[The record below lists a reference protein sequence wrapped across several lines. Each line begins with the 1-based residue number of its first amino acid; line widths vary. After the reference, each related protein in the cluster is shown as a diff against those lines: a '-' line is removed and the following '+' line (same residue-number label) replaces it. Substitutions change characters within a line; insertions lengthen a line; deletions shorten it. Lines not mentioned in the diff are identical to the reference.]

1 MDEIEI
7 LVINLRL
14 WHYFL
19 EADPPP
25 HTHTHTH
32 TPHIQIR
39 THVTTGFIPYVT
51 TLHRVEGTN
60 CKESVK
66 RHSTA
71 SCWHPTITGY
81 DYCITVPRST
91 IVVLVI

>member
-1 MDEIEI
+1 MDEIKI

-19 EADPPP
+19 EADAPFPPPPPP
-25 HTHTHTH
+25 HTHTHP
-32 TPHIQIR
+32 PHIQIR

-51 TLHRVEGTN
+51 TLHRVGGGN

-66 RHSTA
+66 RLLLQVVMTTA
-71 SCWHPTITGY
+71 LPFQGTQ
-81 DYCITVPRST
+81 
-91 IVVLVI
+91 L